1 MSSRLHNKLGTM
13 ARQNGVQ
20 IVVVTHSPKF
30 VTHRQIKRTNE
41 SKLIMVTRRDSTSQV
56 HADAEESAPQIKP
69 HLFNPEIF
77 FGRSSMIVEGPL
89 DYLVQRAISDFYGG
103 LFEKYN
109 IVLVDCGGKLNI
121 PNQVDLH
128 RRFMLPYHC
137 MADGDYEGDL
147 EHVTKLEGDL
157 EAELRRMGVEHVK
170 LKADY
175 RIYCMTMD
183 FLKESK
189 NEEWKKSGIG
199 SAFEKAVHEAGGSVP
214 SQSNADA

>member
-1 MSSRLHNKLGTM
+1 
-13 ARQNGVQ
+13 
-20 IVVVTHSPKF
+20 
-30 VTHRQIKRTNE
+30 
-41 SKLIMVTRRDSTSQV
+41 
-56 HADAEESAPQIKP
+56 
-69 HLFNPEIF
+69 
-77 FGRSSMIVEGPL
+77 MI
-89 DYLVQRAISDFYGG
+89 
-103 LFEKYN
+103 
-109 IVLVDCGGKLNI
+109 
-121 PNQVDLH
+121 
-128 RRFMLPYHC
+128 PYHC

-147 EHVTKLEGDL
+147 EHVTKLERDL
-157 EAELRRMGVEHVK
+157 EAELRRMGVKHVK